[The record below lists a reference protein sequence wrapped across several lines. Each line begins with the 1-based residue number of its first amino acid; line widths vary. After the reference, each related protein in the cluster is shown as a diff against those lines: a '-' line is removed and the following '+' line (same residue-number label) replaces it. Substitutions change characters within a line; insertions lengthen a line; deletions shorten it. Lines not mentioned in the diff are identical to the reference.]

1 MQRVRRWFS
10 DSFRPGRSSPLVEA
24 SVEVGNSERDVL
36 MDSVVF
42 LVDVDETLINND
54 AVCEDLKQ
62 QICSVFGEE
71 AKRRY
76 WELFEEL
83 WTELGYADYL
93 GALQRYRLEHL
104 GDPRL
109 SCIASYLLQYPFSER
124 LYPGALETIA
134 ALRQRAPVV
143 VLSDGDA
150 VHQPNKIERS
160 GIRAAVDGHVLIY
173 IHKEEMLD
181 DVARRYPAERYV
193 MVDDKLRI
201 LSAIKAVW
209 HDRVTTVFVRQGH
222 YALDP
227 AIVRSFPAADV
238 TIERIADLQGL
249 QF

>member
-1 MQRVRRWFS
+1 
-10 DSFRPGRSSPLVEA
+10 
-24 SVEVGNSERDVL
+24 
-36 MDSVVF
+36 MDPVVF
-42 LVDVDETLINND
+42 LIDVDETLINND
-54 AVCEDLKQ
+54 AICEDLKQ
-62 QICSVFGEE
+62 QISHVFGDE

-76 WELFEEL
+76 WDLFEEL

-93 GALQRYRLEHL
+93 GALQRFRLERL

-109 SCIASYLLQYPFSER
+109 SCIATYLLEYPFRER
-124 LYPGALETIA
+124 LYPGALDAVA
-134 ALRQRAPVV
+134 ALRRGAPVV

-160 GIRAAVDGHVLIY
+160 GIRAAVDGQVLIY
-173 IHKEEMLD
+173 IHKEEMLE

-201 LSAIKAVW
+201 LTAIKAGW
-209 HDRVTTVFVRQGH
+209 RDRVTTVFVRQGH

-249 QF
+249 RF